1 MPRKTGRNAKEWSR
15 SVRLVQLNHK
25 SEIRRIESTGGCF
38 EPRLVLSG
46 HGSLEQ
52 TLCREPIAAAE
63 NDLIF
68 NIGMRNLADQKY
80 RVPTSAVHARLLS
93 HTCP

>member
-1 MPRKTGRNAKEWSR
+1 MEPFSPLGATQSQVGNPEDK
-15 SVRLVQLNHK
+15 
-25 SEIRRIESTGGCF
+25 STGGCF

-46 HGSLEQ
+46 NGSLEQ
-52 TLCREPIAAAE
+52 TLYREPIAAAE

-80 RVPTSAVHARLLS
+80 RVPTSAVHSRLLS